1 MVLFFLPMNHPDV
14 EKKST
19 DIRRKQ
25 KLSVLIWSVPLL
37 LFVIL
42 NFAIRGN
49 ATTDREKGTSPDHA
63 AAVLDQQKPA
73 GDTLWVDVRT
83 PDEYAA
89 GRLIEA
95 VNIPLDLFE
104 EALPHYEP
112 DKNRTIALYCRS
124 GGRASRALAIA
135 QKLGYRSVFNA
146 GGYSD
151 LSRSRQK

>member
-1 MVLFFLPMNHPDV
+1 MNHPDV

-73 GDTLWVDVRT
+73 GDTLWVVMR
-83 PDEYAA
+83 
-89 GRLIEA
+89 
-95 VNIPLDLFE
+95 N
-104 EALPHYEP
+104 
-112 DKNRTIALYCRS
+112 
-124 GGRASRALAIA
+124 
-135 QKLGYRSVFNA
+135 
-146 GGYSD
+146 
-151 LSRSRQK
+151 